1 MEPYK
6 KTPSRYAMSQDIMVK
21 TFKEKLDFQI
31 TFHIIMKSRYLC
43 WRYRISHL
51 WMVGNL
57 WLWQNSKIKELE
69 TSALRIEFRANIF
82 SLKLVKK
89 NHRYPHLL
97 YPKGKMKCSWRHYGR
112 SLSKSFYPYTLKTT
126 RPNTCTFDILI
137 CFISTGS
144 GQSLF

>member
-57 WLWQNSKIKELE
+57 WLWQNSKINELE
-69 TSALRIEFRANIF
+69 TSALRIEFRANMF

-89 NHRYPHLL
+89 KITASPTSYTQKEKWSVRL
-97 YPKGKMKCSWRHYGR
+97 WRHYGR

-126 RPNTCTFDILI
+126 RPNTFDILI

-144 GQSLF
+144 GKGLF